1 MSTFENLFDRALFDA
16 DEKIIDRMGVTALIS
31 VRGESL
37 PRQVRGV
44 FDDPENIVGVPGG
57 GQVDDVSPSLFVR
70 SADVIGVAKN
80 MRVEVNAEVFW
91 IRHITPDDTGSRTLF
106 LVRGEPGRSTPVVP
120 GQWVKK

>member
-1 MSTFENLFDRALFDA
+1 MDPFENLFDEALYGA
-16 DEKIIDRMGVTALIS
+16 DSIIIDRMGKTALIT
-31 VRGESL
+31 VPGEAL
-37 PRQVRGV
+37 PREVRGV

-70 SADVIGVAKN
+70 SADVTGVAKN

-106 LVRGEPGRSTPVVP
+106 LVRGEPGRSTPAVP